1 MKFLE
6 KEIEKMKVD
15 LEIVKQLQKDN
26 FGVLED
32 DFDVFIK
39 EVEEFY

>member
-26 FGVLED
+26 LGVLED
-32 DFDVFIK
+32 DFDMFIK

>member
-26 FGVLED
+26 LEVLED
-32 DFDVFIK
+32 DFDMFIK